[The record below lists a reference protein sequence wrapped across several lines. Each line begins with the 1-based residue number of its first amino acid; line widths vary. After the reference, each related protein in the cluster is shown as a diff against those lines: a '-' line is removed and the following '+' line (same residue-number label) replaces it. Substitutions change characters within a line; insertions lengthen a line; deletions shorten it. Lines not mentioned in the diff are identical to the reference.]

1 MRDLT
6 KDEKKL
12 FDVFIKGYVEGLKGV
27 PTAVLMKFNTSKEVF
42 KYTQN
47 DVISPVP
54 EDGDILESFKETIKF
69 WNRNRNTRREYKQGY
84 LDGYFQMLSSEQP
97 RVFLDPELNEDI
109 YKYLKSVWLHNHVY
123 GGGSDAGESVQN
135 GAER

>member
-12 FDVFIKGYVEGLKGV
+12 FDIFIKGYADGLKGV
-27 PTAVLMKFNTSKEVF
+27 PTAVLMKFNISKEVF
-42 KYTQN
+42 KYKQN

-54 EDGDILESFKETIKF
+54 EDSDILESFKETIKF